1 MSPIGCAK
9 RAFSTATDKFNR
21 KDVIYLEPLSLKT
34 LLAGV
39 AETAGDEMVRAVVTD
54 SRAAGPETVFVA
66 IKGERVDGH
75 DYAATALAQGAVCVV
90 AEHPIEGVP
99 TEKIALVEN
108 SLDAMIAMGGN
119 YRAQYRPMVLGVTG
133 SVGKTT
139 TKEFCA
145 AVFSA
150 FGSTLKTE
158 GNQNNE
164 LGVPNTLFRLDET
177 TEYAVVEMGMDQMG
191 DLHKLSL
198 AAKPQAA
205 IITRIGVSHI
215 EHLGSRENI
224 LKAKMEICDGMAPGG
239 VLVVNG
245 DDDLLAKAM
254 APRALHKITFGIDDR
269 FAQVTAQNIESSTEG
284 ERFLLCDKQ
293 NGEFS
298 VFIPAVGRHNIYN
311 ALAAYTLA
319 TRQGLDPAR
328 AAAALA
334 NYQTTGL
341 RQHLA
346 EKGGMLIIEDCYNAN
361 PDSMRAGLE
370 ALASLAEKRGGK
382 RVAVLGDMLEL
393 GDISAKAHWEAGTAA
408 AENGVSLLVTYGPWA
423 QQIAAGAKAAGVP
436 EVCHCTDKQQAAAL
450 LASRCAAGD
459 TLLFKASRGMKF
471 EEIFEAF
478 YRLLQEK

>member
-1 MSPIGCAK
+1 M
-9 RAFSTATDKFNR
+9 
-21 KDVIYLEPLSLKT
+21 IYLKPLSLKT

-39 AETAGDEMVRAVVTD
+39 AQVSGDEMVKAVVTD
-54 SRAAGPETVFVA
+54 SRAAEPGTLFVA

-75 DYAATALAQGAVCVV
+75 DYAAAALAQGAVCVV

-99 TEKIALVEN
+99 AEKTALVES
-108 SLDAMIAMGGN
+108 SLNAMIAIGGN
-119 YRAQYRPMVLGVTG
+119 YRMQYHPMVLGVTG

-150 FGSTLKTE
+150 FGNTLKTE

-164 LGVPNTLFRLDET
+164 LGVPNTLFRIDET

-224 LKAKMEICDGMAPGG
+224 LKAKMEICDGMTPGG
-239 VLVVNG
+239 VLIVNG
-245 DDDLLAKAM
+245 DDDLLSRAM
-254 APRALHKITFGIDDR
+254 VARDLRKVTFGIDDR

-284 ERFLLCDKQ
+284 EKFLLCDKQ
-293 NGEFS
+293 NGEFL

-334 NYQTTGL
+334 NYQTTGM
-341 RQHLA
+341 RQHLV
-346 EKGGMLIIEDCYNAN
+346 EKNGMLVIEDCYNAN

-370 ALASLAEKRGGK
+370 ALASLAQKRGGK

-393 GDISAKAHWEAGTAA
+393 GEISETAHLEAGAAA
-408 AENGVSLLVTYGPWA
+408 AENGVTLLVTYGKWGEYIA
-423 QQIAAGAKAAGVP
+423 QGAKAAGVP
-436 EVCHCTDKQQAAAL
+436 AVYHCTDKQQAAQL
-450 LASRCAAGD
+450 LAQHCAAGD

-478 YRLLQEK
+478 YTLLKDE